1 MKLEKADNSKQI
13 AWIQAGYTMFANNG
27 IVQIEPLAKAVG
39 KSKSSFY
46 HHFAD
51 IELFMEALLQ
61 LHITQSHII
70 AQKEKKAKN
79 INPELIDIL
88 VTHKED
94 LLFNRQ
100 LRVHNNVPFYNDII
114 CQSNKIIG
122 EAFRWL
128 WTKELNPKFTS
139 SQIEVFFN
147 LALDNFYMQ
156 TTAENLNHKWLVQYF
171 DRIKESA
178 SKFA

>member
-13 AWIQAGYTMFANNG
+13 QWIHVGYKMFANNG
-27 IVQIEPLAKAVG
+27 IVQIEPLAKEVG

-51 IELFMEALLQ
+51 LELFMEALLQ
-61 LHITQSHII
+61 YHIAQSYII
-70 AQKEKKAKN
+70 AEKEKKAKN

-88 VTHKED
+88 VAHKED

-100 LRVHNNVPFYNDII
+100 LRVHSHIPFYNDII

-128 WTKELNPKFTS
+128 WTKELNPKFST

-156 TTAENLNHKWLVQYF
+156 ATSENLNHKWLVEYF
-171 DRIKESA
+171 DNIKESA
-178 SKFA
+178 RKFA